1 MLECLNNTTDDIDI
15 YDFVS
20 KIRSQRAYLVQTLRQ
35 YMFIHDAL
43 NEYCTFGFTD
53 LKPQNL
59 ANVYSIQH
67 ENQLLKKEYQMLN
80 VLDHQD
86 LEEENRLLLS
96 ENDSIHAEEILDNF
110 IVTSDPSKATV
121 IQFWKMVI
129 EYNSNII
136 ISLNNSF
143 ESVLVF

>member
-1 MLECLNNTTDDIDI
+1 MLECLNNTTDDINI

-43 NEYCTFGFTD
+43 DEYCTFGFTD
-53 LKPQNL
+53 IKPQNL
-59 ANVYSIQH
+59 ANFYSIQH
-67 ENQLLKKEYQMLN
+67 ENELLKKEYQMLN

-86 LEEENRLLLS
+86 LEESRLLLS
-96 ENDSIHAEEILDNF
+96 ENDYILAEEILDNF
-110 IVTSDPSKATV
+110 IVTSDPTKSTV

-136 ISLNNSF
+136 ISLNNNF
-143 ESVLVF
+143 ETVSS